1 MRVLNTISLV
11 AFLGALTGCYPP
23 TQTDYP
29 PAAVEAPQSVHF
41 YYGTLIDRR
50 PATLAYGNSA
60 GIGAAYF
67 PTSPYFAGLQVAAKG
82 NIAGIGA
89 AFGGIGV
96 LAGGIIPNLPATEF
110 TVCLNG
116 GTYPPDPSYIRPG
129 PSAVI
134 VVQNDYPNNYDNPDG
149 FQNDRDLQPG
159 RPVMVRVV
167 GTSGRIMRVNPWLVQ
182 FPPSYVNPSLP
193 PYPTGNAQCIAAD
206 RPMPVPLNY
215 QPPIYAGNGG
225 GGWIVQ
231 TQGAYAEGNT
241 YYP

>member
-23 TQTDYP
+23 TQTDYT

-167 GTSGRIMRVNPWLVQ
+167 GTSGRVMRVKSVAGTVSAQLRKPVAATVSDGQ
-182 FPPSYVNPSLP
+182 CSVYCRRSLDAGSSKLP
-193 PYPTGNAQCIAAD
+193 AAD
-206 RPMPVPLNY
+206 LR
-215 QPPIYAGNGG
+215 G
-225 GGWIVQ
+225 
-231 TQGAYAEGNT
+231 
-241 YYP
+241 